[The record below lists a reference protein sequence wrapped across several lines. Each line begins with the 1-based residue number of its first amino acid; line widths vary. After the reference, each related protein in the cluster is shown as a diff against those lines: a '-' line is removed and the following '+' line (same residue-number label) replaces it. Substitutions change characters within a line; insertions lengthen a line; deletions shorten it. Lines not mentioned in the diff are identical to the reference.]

1 VNSIEFDHVTK
12 TYRGAEGYRSL
23 RDDVA
28 DRFRRRTRKPGSRS
42 AIHALNDVNLEVPV
56 GQALALIGD
65 NGAGKSTALKII
77 SRITYPTSGRVTVRG
92 RVGALIEVGTGLHQ
106 ELTGR
111 ENVNLYGR
119 ILGFSGRDI
128 RRRFDEIVDFAGI
141 GAAIDQPV
149 KQYSSGMELRLG
161 FAIAAHLEP
170 DILIVDEAI
179 SVGDAG
185 FQYRCVERMSKLVR
199 EGRTLLF
206 VTHNLAAV
214 EALCDRT
221 ILLAS
226 GEIKMDGEPR
236 RVIHEYLRKVH
247 ADVTERAGSQVIL
260 GPGIEIHE
268 VTLHDSVGRSVT
280 SIRPGDPLTVRIRFR
295 TTAELDSPQ
304 FSIGISDPTLGML
317 TMASMLLDGED
328 LGRVSGDTWVE
339 VSFDGLPFK
348 PRAYDV
354 VGDVRQNFG
363 RIVDLQRLARFQV
376 EDDAILNGT
385 GTNVVTRSMRGAPVH
400 LPYRWRY
407 PGRESSE
414 DVIVS
419 ELIASNE

>member
-1 VNSIEFDHVTK
+1 VNAIQFDHVTK
-12 TYRGAEGYRSL
+12 IYRGAGGYRSL
-23 RDDVA
+23 RDDVS
-28 DRFRRRTRKPGSRS
+28 DRLRWRTRQTTPR
-42 AIHALNDVNLEVPV
+42 AAVNALDDISLEVPI

-77 SRITYPTSGRVTVRG
+77 SRITYPTSGHVSVRG

-111 ENVNLYGR
+111 ENVTLYGR
-119 ILGFSGRDI
+119 ILGFTGHDI
-128 RRRFDEIVDFAGI
+128 RRRFDEIVEFAGI
-141 GAAIDQPV
+141 GSAIDQPV

-185 FQYRCVERMSKLVR
+185 FQHRCVERMSKLVR

-226 GEIKMDGEPR
+226 GRIDLDGEPR
-236 RVIHEYLRKVH
+236 QVVHEYLRRVH
-247 ADVTERAGSQVIL
+247 TDLVQRSASQVIS
-260 GPGIEIHE
+260 GPGIDIEE
-268 VTLHDSVGRSVT
+268 VTLHDPEGRIVS

-295 TTAELDSPQ
+295 AQGELESPQ
-304 FSIGISDPTLGML
+304 FSIGISDPSVGML

-328 LGRVSGDTWVE
+328 VGRVNGEAWIE
-339 VSFDGLPFK
+339 VAFDSVPFK

-363 RIVDLQRLARFQV
+363 RIIDLQRLARFQV
-376 EDDAILNGT
+376 EDDGILNGT
-385 GTNVVTRSMRGAPVH
+385 GSNVVTRSMRGAPVH
-400 LPYRWRY
+400 VPYRWRY
-407 PGRESSE
+407 PGRESNVIELRDLTAASE
-414 DVIVS
+414 
-419 ELIASNE
+419 